1 MSSKSEEL
9 QNRKGQK
16 PASIGQVILSA
27 ANINSGT
34 TRLFLPRLLEAVRIH
49 LGMEIGFISRF
60 SGGRREFLYVS
71 SDGRQEAPAPGAS
84 APLEESACIRVVKN
98 QAPNLVRDAQMHP
111 SLRDLPAI
119 EALGIRSHASVP
131 IPSGNDDTFGT
142 LCCYSCDYKEQL
154 DERDIG
160 FMSAMADLIGNALQE
175 EQRALDDISS
185 RCKHIR
191 DVLTSGGL
199 QMAWQPI
206 VDSTT
211 GGLVGVESLARF
223 QTDPYRPPNEWF
235 DEAAELGIGTELEKS
250 AFAKGIAVK
259 EHLPENLYV
268 GCNLSGTT
276 FLEPEFQDF
285 LRQQELKQIVLEI
298 TEHDA
303 IADYGELA
311 SALSEFRHRGLQ
323 LAIDDF
329 GAGYASFRHI
339 VELNP
344 DIIKLDISLVRNIDR
359 SPTIQSVVRALVGF
373 ANEGGTKLLAEGV
386 ETQAELDMLR
396 ALGIRRVQGYL
407 FYKPMPHTQLLNLF
421 RSN

>member
-9 QNRKGQK
+9 QNHKGQK
-16 PASIGQVILSA
+16 PASIGQVILST

-34 TRLFLPRLLEAVRIH
+34 TRLLLPRLLEAVRTH
-49 LGMEIGFISRF
+49 LGMEVGFISRF

-71 SDGRQEAPAPGAS
+71 SDGRQQAPAPGAS

-119 EALGIRSHASVP
+119 EALGVRSHASVP

-160 FMSAMADLIGNALQE
+160 FMSAMADLIGTALQE
-175 EQRALDDISS
+175 EQRALDDISL
-185 RCKHIR
+185 RRKYIR
-191 DVLTSGGL
+191 DVLKSGGL
-199 QMAWQPI
+199 QMAWQPV

-211 GGLVGVESLARF
+211 GDLVAVESLARF

-235 DEAAELGIGTELEKS
+235 DEGVELGIATELEKS
-250 AFAKGIAVK
+250 AFAKGMAIR
-259 EHLPENLYV
+259 EHLPPDVYV

-276 FLEPEFQDF
+276 FLEPAFQDF
-285 LRQQELKQIVLEI
+285 LRQQALTHIVLEI

-311 SALSEFRHRGLQ
+311 SALSEFRNRGLQ

-359 SPTIQSVVRALVGF
+359 SPAIQSVVRALVGF
-373 ANEGGTKLLAEGV
+373 ANERGASLLAEGV

-407 FYKPMPHTQLLNLF
+407 FYKPMPQAQLLDLF
-421 RSN
+421 RST